1 MKIND
6 AMNTV
11 VVSLTDLLKGIMGL
25 GMTLAVAFLVV
36 DMLFPG
42 TTNIVDNVAGLVKN
56 FVSHGLVGLITLII
70 FVSIFSRE

>member
-6 AMNTV
+6 ALNKI
-11 VVSLTDLLKGIMGL
+11 SDSIHGIMGL

-42 TTNIVDNVAGLVKN
+42 TTNIVNNVAMLVKS
-56 FVSHGLVGLITLII
+56 FTAHGLVGLITLIVFI
-70 FVSIFSRE
+70 TLFMRERA

>member
-6 AMNTV
+6 ALNKVTD
-11 VVSLTDLLKGIMGL
+11 SLHGIMGL
-25 GMTLAVAFLVV
+25 GLTLAAAFLVV

-56 FVSHGLVGLITLII
+56 FVTHGLVGLITLII
-70 FVSIFSRE
+70 FVSIFSRD

>member
-6 AMNTV
+6 ALNK
-11 VVSLTDLLKGIMGL
+11 VSDSIHGIMGL

-42 TTNIVDNVAGLVKN
+42 TTNIVNNVAMLVKS
-56 FVSHGLVGLITLII
+56 FTAHGLVGLITLII
-70 FVSIFSRE
+70 FITIFSRDKA

>member
-6 AMNTV
+6 TLNTV
-11 VVSLTDLLKGIMGL
+11 SDSLKGIMGL

-42 TTNIVDNVAGLVKN
+42 TTHIVDNVAGLVKT
-56 FVSHGLVGLITLII
+56 FVSHGLVGLITLMI
-70 FVSIFSRE
+70 FLSIFTRE